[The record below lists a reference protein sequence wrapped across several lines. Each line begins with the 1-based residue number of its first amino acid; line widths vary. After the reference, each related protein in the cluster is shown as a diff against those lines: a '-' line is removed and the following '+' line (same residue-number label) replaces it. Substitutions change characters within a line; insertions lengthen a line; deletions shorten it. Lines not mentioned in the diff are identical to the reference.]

1 MLGAQIAMQWGLAPG
16 LLDTIRHHHQ
26 VERYAGAYSRMLAC
40 VDLANLI
47 CTLRGWSSIGHQLVS
62 ANTWSLEQ
70 LKLTSMDVQIIN
82 EDLAA
87 EIKLHRELIRAG
99 MSVQP

>member
-1 MLGAQIAMQWGLAPG
+1 
-16 LLDTIRHHHQ
+16 
-26 VERYAGAYSRMLAC
+26 
-40 VDLANLI
+40 
-47 CTLRGWSSIGHQLVS
+47 
-62 ANTWSLEQ
+62 LEQ